1 MFDWI
6 SCTVK
11 CTAPVVRPINH
22 NIPGRDLRVETIQ
35 KTILISTVTDKSIC
49 ARSYLLC
56 KRSWDADSN
65 FLCLSIFSPPNA
77 GWVWDKTAL
86 PHWNMLYPSAAASLF
101 EVWETVFTKT
111 IVYNKINLRT
121 PSADRALFDTSLLS
135 HVQSL
140 AKRPLKMWTVD
151 WHTFNIVMCQPRL
164 DK

>member
-86 PHWNMLYPSAAASLF
+86 PHWNMLYPSAAASLLKC
-101 EVWETVFTKT
+101 EKQLFTKT
-111 IVYNKINLRT
+111 IVQENKPRNNIRWQGTLWFFSSESCLDSVT
-121 PSADRALFDTSLLS
+121 ASFRAWQGGGLWWFEQGNVTLS
-135 HVQSL
+135 
-140 AKRPLKMWTVD
+140 
-151 WHTFNIVMCQPRL
+151 
-164 DK
+164 